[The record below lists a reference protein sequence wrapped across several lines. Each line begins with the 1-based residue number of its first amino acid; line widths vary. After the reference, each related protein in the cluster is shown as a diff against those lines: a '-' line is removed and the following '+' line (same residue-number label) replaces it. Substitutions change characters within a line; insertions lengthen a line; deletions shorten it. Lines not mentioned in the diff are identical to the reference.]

1 MLTPDK
7 KPTPKFDV
15 LYYTAVDGRRFGWEV
30 GAVNI
35 VLISLFL
42 NQPFYPLPWWALA
55 ITINIALVRWL
66 LLMHELFHIQ
76 SHADAHPLIR
86 LLLVPFTPVNIGY
99 AEYRQLHMGH
109 HRYAATADD
118 PDAFHIRGGHLRS
131 LLGAL
136 FFPEVSTLK
145 CLADPE
151 IRINGPELMMRLAL
165 FVGLAWLG
173 GAAFW
178 SVWVWLRINYMISIW
193 VFFHHLHYRGGAYGT
208 FALPLP
214 GVLASVLKRVYGKP
228 VFYATIHH
236 DVHHRYPKVAAVNL
250 PALADE
256 WRRDS
261 Q

>member
-1 MLTPDK
+1 MDDK
-7 KPTPKFDV
+7 NSSPNHYA
-15 LYYTAVDGRRFGWEV
+15 LYYTADDGRRFGRGIGV
-30 GAVNI
+30 VNA
-35 VLISLFL
+35 VLIGLFL
-42 NQPFYPLPWWALA
+42 IQPFYPLPWWMLA

-86 LLLVPFTPVNIGY
+86 LLLVPFSPVNIGY

-109 HRYAATADD
+109 HRHAATADD

-136 FFPEVSTLK
+136 FFPEVSTFK
-145 CLADPE
+145 CLIDPA
-151 IRINGPELMMRLAL
+151 IRINGPELMARLVL
-165 FVGLAWLG
+165 FVGLAGLG

-178 SVWVWLRINYMISIW
+178 GVWMWLRINYMISIW
-193 VFFHHLHYRGGAYGT
+193 VFFHHLHYRDGAYGT

-214 GVLASVLKRVYGKP
+214 GALASVLKLIYGKP

-250 PALADE
+250 PALVD
-256 WRRDS
+256 
-261 Q
+261 